1 MSYWSLIESRNTLE
15 AGAGDLSMGNG
26 GPELQ
31 EAADA
36 VTASCDDEGFAKA
49 VEQFILGPDRADA

>member
-1 MSYWSLIESRNTLE
+1 V
-15 AGAGDLSMGNG
+15 
-26 GPELQ
+26 Q

-49 VEQFILGPDRADA
+49 VEQFIFGPDRADA